1 MNTFYKIDSTRVSHL
16 EFWWWHKS
24 PLVIISR
31 LMKWLRIPTPC
42 SSDDPNTESTLPF
55 VVESLPPEIAT
66 RFEPLANDLAALGFH
81 DPVYHAIED
90 AGTRATIY
98 WATFRHESGQHFARI
113 HNRVWHQAQN
123 PNRALFPMFFTAFTD
138 GTFLVSSAGKP
149 DMAAPRTVQMN
160 RVYRAPTARLWERHQ
175 QLLAKISERKLISP
189 VRSREDLIALTERHH
204 ALVRD
209 FHLARGVFRLRT
221 TEEQSQAD
229 SFVASVGRAEAA
241 GLENAAVLA
250 ELSASSVYI
259 VNGDKNR
266 H

>member
-138 GTFLVSSAGKP
+138 GTFLVIGGQAG
-149 DMAAPRTVQMN
+149 
-160 RVYRAPTARLWERHQ
+160 H
-175 QLLAKISERKLISP
+175 
-189 VRSREDLIALTERHH
+189 
-204 ALVRD
+204 
-209 FHLARGVFRLRT
+209 
-221 TEEQSQAD
+221 
-229 SFVASVGRAEAA
+229 GRAEDGANEPYVSRADRPALGKTRATA
-241 GLENAAVLA
+241 GKNLRAQADRR
-250 ELSASSVYI
+250 SARGKI
-259 VNGDKNR
+259 
-266 H
+266 